1 MNSKH
6 WRNMPDQVLTQMIIN
21 EVREL
26 RKVVQDQNKILSD
39 FLSAKKTNQ
48 AADKIKMQQE
58 RLADSVR
65 RIA

>member
-39 FLSAKKTNQ
+39 FLSAKKTTQ

>member
-26 RKVVQDQNKILSD
+26 RKIVQDQNKILSD
-39 FLSAKKTNQ
+39 FLSAKETQK
-48 AADKIKMQQE
+48 AADKVKLRQE

>member
-1 MNSKH
+1 
-6 WRNMPDQVLTQMIIN
+6 MPDQVLTQMIIN

-26 RKVVQDQNKILSD
+26 RKIVQDQNKILSD